1 MKKHQPKINEFPFV
15 TDDYHIYSQLCEDGI
30 SGVQV
35 AHNFYSFELHSN
47 IKNDGVDCDGL
58 TSFQDSKI
66 LLEISLDDKR
76 AREVIIHEII
86 HCLLHQ
92 VGLDET
98 NFDGNNLIVTN
109 EFLVDVL
116 SKQFM
121 LFNWQNPGVL
131 GLLYK
136 HEPYSS

>member
-1 MKKHQPKINEFPFV
+1 MKKPQPKISEFPFV
-15 TDDYHIYSQLCEDGI
+15 LDDLHIYSILCDRGI

-35 AHNFYSFELHSN
+35 AHNFYEFELHSN
-47 IKNDGVDCDGL
+47 IKNDGIDCDGL

-76 AREVIIHEII
+76 AREVVLHEII

-92 VGLDET
+92 AGLDET
-98 NFDGNNLIVTN
+98 NFDGTNLVVTN

-121 LFNWQNPGVL
+121 LLNWQNPGL
-131 GLLYK
+131 IELLFN
-136 HEPYSS
+136 